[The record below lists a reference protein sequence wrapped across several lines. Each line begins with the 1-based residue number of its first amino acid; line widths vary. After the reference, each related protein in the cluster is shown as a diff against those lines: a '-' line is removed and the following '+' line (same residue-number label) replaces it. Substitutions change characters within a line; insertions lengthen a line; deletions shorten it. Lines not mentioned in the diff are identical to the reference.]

1 VGRFARHDNKK
12 APPDLEGTEK
22 VPLGLFNNSS
32 LHIVAIKFG
41 YVQIFL
47 YLYRIKGLDYAI
59 TTTRVSIE

>member
-1 VGRFARHDNKK
+1 MKS
-12 APPDLEGTEK
+12 PPSWEGTEK